1 MFNQNRIYR
10 IFRLIAFLKSKPAKT
25 TAQLMKLLE
34 TSERTVYRYLDMLR
48 ELGFEVEK
56 DGQNYFS
63 IYSKQPMGFIPFTSQ
78 EADYLE
84 KLICSSGK
92 QNKLAAGV
100 LKKIRLA
107 EEVQMG
113 SEDLVQSHLNQMIEQ
128 ISAAIMD
135 GKRIKIEHYISAS
148 SQNISHRIVEPVCFT
163 DNYRSLSAYEIKSGE
178 NKYFNIE
185 RMGGIKILRQSISH
199 HDAHKYYKPDI
210 FGFQGKSLDKEIEMV
225 LSLRACTLL
234 KEEYPMSS
242 VCIEKNGKEN
252 TFLFKAKVQSFK
264 APARFVA
271 GFAGEITVRGSDE
284 FITFLKKKP
293 TRKSAS

>member
-10 IFRLIAFLKSKPAKT
+10 IFRLITFLKNKPTKT
-25 TAQLMKLLE
+25 TAQLMQLLE
-34 TSERTVYRYLDMLR
+34 TSERTVYRYIDMLR

-56 DGQNYFS
+56 DSQNRFS
-63 IYSKQPMGFIPFTSQ
+63 IPSNQPLGFIPFTAQ

-84 KLICSSGK
+84 KLIYGAGK
-92 QNKLAAGV
+92 QNKLSAGI

-107 EEVQMG
+107 EEGSVG
-113 SEDLVQSHLNQMIEQ
+113 SEHLTQSHLNKIIEQ
-128 ISAAIMD
+128 ISAAIID

-148 SQNISHRIVEPVCFT
+148 SQNINHRIVEPVCFT

-185 RMGGIKILRQSISH
+185 RMGGVKILRQSISH
-199 HDAHKYYKPDI
+199 HAAHKYYKPDI

-242 VCIEKNGKEN
+242 LCIEKSNKGN
-252 TFLFKAKVQSFK
+252 TYLFRAKVQSFK

-271 GFAGEITVRGSDE
+271 GFADEIKVTGSDE
-284 FITFLKKKP
+284 FIKFLKKK
-293 TRKSAS
+293 TQR